1 MKEYTIIRRPE
12 NLCWSEIPAL
22 SIDTPMHPTNV
33 RVEAKAQLC
42 YDDEFLHVRLSA
54 VESNIRAEHKGLLCE
69 ICEDSCLEFFFSPV
83 FGDLRY
89 FNLECNLNGA
99 IYLGMGTGIDDL
111 IRLVFAEGSPFV
123 PETKQTED
131 GWEVYHAIPHKFI
144 QLFFPEYA
152 PASGY
157 KMRANFYKCGD
168 LTDHP
173 HYLMW
178 NPVPQAPRA
187 SFHQPDYFGVLRF
200 S

>member
-1 MKEYTIIRRPE
+1 MKEYTIIRRPDT
-12 NLCWSEIPAL
+12 LCWSDVPAL
-22 SIDTPMHPTNV
+22 CIDTPMHPLTAP
-33 RVEAKAQLC
+33 VEAKAQLC
-42 YDDEFLHVRLSA
+42 YDDTHLYVRLTA

-83 FGDLRY
+83 CGDLRY

-111 IRLVFAEGSPFV
+111 IRLVFAEGAPFT
-123 PETKQTED
+123 PETKETEN
-131 GWEVYHAIPHKFI
+131 GWEVIHAIPHAFVR
-144 QLFFPEYA
+144 LFFPEYNPA
-152 PASGY
+152 PGY
-157 KMRANFYKCGD
+157 QMRANFYKCGD

-187 SFHQPDYFGVLRF
+187 SFHQPDKFGILRF